1 MRVAI
6 GARTDVGRV
15 RESNQDSYL
24 ISEPLFGVADGM
36 GGHLAG
42 DVASATAV
50 ETVERLADANAP
62 QRSEDLAGYL
72 KEANVA
78 VWEKA
83 QADNNLQGMGTTF
96 TLLNLR
102 GDKGHFAHVG
112 DSRAYLLRDGE
123 LKQVTQDHTLVERMV
138 REGRIQREEAAH
150 HPQRNIIT
158 RALGIE
164 QDLDVDRLTLD
175 LETGD
180 RLLLCSDGLFSMIED
195 PDITSLLGQD
205 VDLQQIADQLVD
217 AANSAGG
224 EDNITVVVVEVRELG
239 ESQQVNATTIPA
251 PPQEREDTERRTA
264 EEPEGREERSRRR
277 VPRAVVVGILILMLL
292 AGGAYAVGN
301 YALDNSWFVGA
312 DEEGT
317 VIIYRGIPDEVLG
330 MDLRREEESTDL
342 RLDDLPEA
350 FQDNLRNGIRVD
362 SLGDARQ
369 TVADLEDRSRDFGT
383 NRSDKRSN

>member
-1 MRVAI
+1 VRVAI